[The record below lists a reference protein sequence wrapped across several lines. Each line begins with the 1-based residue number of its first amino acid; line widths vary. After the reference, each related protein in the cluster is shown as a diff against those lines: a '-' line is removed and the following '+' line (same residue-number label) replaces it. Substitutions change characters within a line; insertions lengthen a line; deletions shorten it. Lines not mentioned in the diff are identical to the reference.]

1 MFRRRVAG
9 EGEEERS
16 VRLTLREGGAVRQ
29 RGRDE
34 RELEVAGLCLLR
46 SKEVC
51 SNDNSSARGG
61 VVWHVGPGSAQ
72 WWRRLHALSKVCH
85 RDHQAAACHQ
95 STAQPCQGA
104 REREYQLGT
113 GRQNL
118 TDHL

>member
-16 VRLTLREGGAVRQ
+16 VGLALREGGAVRQ

-61 VVWHVGPGSAQ
+61 CLARGAGLRTVVEALARPVEGVPPGSSGRRLPSEYGAAMPGSA
-72 WWRRLHALSKVCH
+72 
-85 RDHQAAACHQ
+85 
-95 STAQPCQGA
+95 GA
-104 REREYQLGT
+104 RIPAG
-113 GRQNL
+113 
-118 TDHL
+118 DW